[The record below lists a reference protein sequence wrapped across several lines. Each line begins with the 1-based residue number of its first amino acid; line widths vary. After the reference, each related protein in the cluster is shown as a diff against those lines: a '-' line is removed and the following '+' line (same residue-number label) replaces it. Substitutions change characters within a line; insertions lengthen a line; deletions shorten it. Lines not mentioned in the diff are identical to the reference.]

1 MVKVKFPT
9 MAIVHRKLYQA
20 GAEISVNEDEVKEM
34 EKAGATVLEVV
45 PDVVP
50 EIENPNDGQ
59 IPPESEFQSKP
70 KSSRGGLRG

>member
-20 GAEISVNEDEVKEM
+20 GVEISVSEDEVEEM

-50 EIENPNDGQ
+50 EIENPSDDLTQ
-59 IPPESEFQSKP
+59 PEPQTQSKP
-70 KSSRGGLRG
+70 KTSRGGFRN